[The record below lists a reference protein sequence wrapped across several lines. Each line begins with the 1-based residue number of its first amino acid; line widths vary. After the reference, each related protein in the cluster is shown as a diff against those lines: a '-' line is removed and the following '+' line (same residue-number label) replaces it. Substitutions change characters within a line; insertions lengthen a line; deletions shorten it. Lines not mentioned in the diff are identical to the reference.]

1 MRPLPRFVR
10 LSQCA
15 LVVMAL
21 VLSVAADGNA
31 QSHEWLLG
39 NWAGTFGEATTPGM
53 SSGSGTLTVREEAGT
68 LKWTW
73 TGVVSGAGKTEAE
86 GVVTKVDASSAE
98 LQGKLTSHYI
108 PTYSH
113 LHRCQREGESQGLTE
128 WPVRDRV
135 ERADKFHNR
144 VAVHQG
150 KVT

>member
-39 NWAGTFGEATTPGM
+39 NWAGTFGEPTTSGM

-73 TGVVSGAGKTEAE
+73 TGVVSGGGKTEAE

-108 PTYSH
+108 PTFIGVSVKVS
-113 LHRCQREGESQGLTE
+113 LRASPSGLSGTGWNE
-128 WPVRDRV
+128 QINSTTAWQFTK
-135 ERADKFHNR
+135 AK
-144 VAVHQG
+144 
-150 KVT
+150 